1 MTFLKLT
8 KNKTRLFLSLI
19 ISSFIVGVL
28 FILIN
33 RVLIVNYYLS
43 WQTLY
48 QQLNFFI
55 NILRY
60 IAIAYLTIAFYKK
73 KISPYGEYY
82 TIFKIAILLLVFSFL
97 YHLFLSYIVQ
107 QVPDIFFFNWLNVGF
122 VVINLAW
129 YYLLVCIAYDFNKI
143 GTKGNH

>member
-107 QVPDIFFFNWLNVGF
+107 QVPDIFFL
-122 VVINLAW
+122 
-129 YYLLVCIAYDFNKI
+129 I
-143 GTKGNH
+143 G